1 MEIKDKHISIIGAK
15 KSGVAS
21 AILIKKLGGIPFVSD
36 SADKEKLSDFL
47 EALNKENIN
56 FEVGKHSEK
65 VFDCDFIVIS
75 PGVPSN
81 SEVIVKAKK
90 KNIKIISEIELASQF
105 CKGFIIAITGSNGKT
120 TTTSLIGHLLN
131 NANKK
136 CYTAGNIGLAFSEI
150 ALNVKENE
158 FISLEVSSFQLDF
171 IEKFKPNIA
180 IILNITPDHLN
191 RYNNN
196 FEEYI
201 KSKYR
206 IFENQNENDLL
217 ILNADDETIKK
228 HPIETKSKIGNSSLG
243 IAIPMGREK
252 FFSLSNKIENGCYL
266 KDEQI
271 IYCEDGKEI
280 FQFDTKE
287 LKIKGEHNYANAMAS
302 IIVAKSIDCEDEKI
316 IEGLKSFNG
325 VEHRLELVAEIN
337 GVQYINDSKATN
349 VDSVWYAL
357 RSFDNPIYLILGGLD
372 KGNDYAKIKPLVLDK
387 VKKIFA
393 IGSSAEKIFQF
404 FHHDI
409 KVEIKSSLEECVKA
423 ANMEAREGDV
433 ILLSP
438 ACASFDMFE
447 NYEHRGKV
455 FKSVVESLMK

>member
-1 MEIKDKHISIIGAK
+1 MEIKDKHISSIGAK

-36 SADKEKLSDFL
+36 SALQEKLSDFL
-47 EALNKENIN
+47 EALNEENIN
-56 FEVGKHSEK
+56 YEIGKHSEK
-65 VFDCDFIVIS
+65 VFDCDFMVIS
-75 PGVPSN
+75 PGVPSD
-81 SEVIVKAKK
+81 SEVIIEAKK
-90 KNIKIISEIELASQF
+90 KNIKIISEIEFASQF
-105 CKGFIIAITGSNGKT
+105 CKGFIIAVTGSNGKT

-131 NANKK
+131 NADKK

-150 ALNVKENE
+150 VLDIKEDE
-158 FISLEVSSFQLDF
+158 FVSLEVSSFQLDF

-180 IILNITPDHLN
+180 LILNITPDHLN

-196 FEEYI
+196 FEEYR

-228 HPIETKSKIGNSSLG
+228 YPIETKSKK
-243 IAIPMGREK
+243 M
-252 FFSLSNKIENGCYL
+252 FFSLLNKIENGCYL
-266 KDEQI
+266 KDGKI
-271 IYCEDGKEI
+271 IFCEDGKEI
-280 FQFDTKE
+280 FQFEDKE

-337 GVQYINDSKATN
+337 GVKYINDSKATN
-349 VDSVWYAL
+349 IDSVRYAL

-372 KGNDYAKIKPLVLDK
+372 KGNDYEKIKPLVLDK

-404 FHHDI
+404 FHHDM
-409 KVEIKSSLEECVKA
+409 KVEIKNSLEECVKA
-423 ANMEAREGDV
+423 ANMEARDGDIV
-433 ILLSP
+433 ILSP

-455 FKSVVESLMK
+455 FKNVVESLMK